1 MDRIKRLNENIE
13 IKLIDRGLPEIL
25 ETVGLNAC
33 VHPEKEEDLA
43 RLLGVICEEAFIGPQ
58 TIVIDPFHKC
68 NVQCVHCFVHNPL
81 INHQQEFLER
91 KLALEKFKE
100 IVDDAA
106 ELKVDNI
113 ILQGDGEP
121 LMHPH
126 FLDMIRYIRERKIK
140 SLFFTNGSFLN
151 KQIAEEI
158 INLGVNEIY
167 CSLPASSLESYERI
181 CLNPQKGK
189 IFNLIV
195 NNMKNLM
202 DLKRKLRKGS
212 PRLLMTHVI
221 HRLNYDELI
230 RMAKLDA
237 YIGSD
242 AARFYLIR
250 LDDNNK
256 HLKLSDEQ
264 IEVIKNDL
272 PIASDILKRANIDFV
287 DNIKFQLSHYENST
301 GAWSKD
307 IFLEKGCAIGWYF
320 CLIPALGDISMC
332 CHLRTV
338 GYLNK
343 HRFKEIWN
351 SDYYRIRRHQAKFL
365 AHYKDIEFL
374 NGVRL
379 FDEHCEHCDN
389 HQGLLH
395 IFNDL
400 ETAGLDKF
408 FK

>member
-1 MDRIKRLNENIE
+1 
-13 IKLIDRGLPEIL
+13 
-25 ETVGLNAC
+25 
-33 VHPEKEEDLA
+33 
-43 RLLGVICEEAFIGPQ
+43 
-58 TIVIDPFHKC
+58 
-68 NVQCVHCFVHNPL
+68 
-81 INHQQEFLER
+81 
-91 KLALEKFKE
+91 
-100 IVDDAA
+100 
-106 ELKVDNI
+106 
-113 ILQGDGEP
+113 
-121 LMHPH
+121 
-126 FLDMIRYIRERKIK
+126 
-140 SLFFTNGSFLN
+140 
-151 KQIAEEI
+151 
-158 INLGVNEIY
+158 
-167 CSLPASSLESYERI
+167 
-181 CLNPQKGK
+181 
-189 IFNLIV
+189 
-195 NNMKNLM
+195 MKNLM

-230 RMAKLDA
+230 RMAKLDV

-351 SDYYRIRRHQAKFL
+351 SEYYRIRRHQAKFL

-374 NGVRL
+374 NGVKL